1 MHNELCWLLGT
12 CWKVC
17 HDNRMSTLGTF
28 LLFISCA
35 STLMIF
41 HIFTYSLLNTNAKKK
56 KKIYL
61 ALAAW
66 PNKLQRNVFHA
77 SAIHATTDL
86 FIFCAWRSE
95 AACTVTGLTFL
106 FCHTFYHA
114 IKCHTNIQK
123 DKMTK
128 CLCFAL
134 ERSSLLRH
142 CLFLPNRHGLTAA
155 RRRKCWRCI
164 LVHA

>member
-1 MHNELCWLLGT
+1 MLAAWNLLESVSPQSSIHQHVNT
-12 CWKVC
+12 
-17 HDNRMSTLGTF
+17 STF

-35 STLMIF
+35 LTLMIF
-41 HIFTYSLLNTNAKKK
+41 HIFTYSLLNTNAIKKK
-56 KKIYL
+56 EKKIYL

-66 PNKLQRNVFHA
+66 PKKLQRNVFRA
-77 SAIHATTDL
+77 SAL
-86 FIFCAWRSE
+86 FIFDALRSE
-95 AACTVTGLTFL
+95 AACTVTGWTFL

-128 CLCFAL
+128 CLHFAL

-142 CLFLPNRHGLTAA
+142 CLSPPNRHGLTAA
-155 RRRKCWRCI
+155 RMGKCWRCI